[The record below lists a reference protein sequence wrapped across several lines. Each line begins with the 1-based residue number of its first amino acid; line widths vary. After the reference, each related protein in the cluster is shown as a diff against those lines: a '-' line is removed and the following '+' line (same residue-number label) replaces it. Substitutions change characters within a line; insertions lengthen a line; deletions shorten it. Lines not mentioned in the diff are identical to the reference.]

1 VDGNSGDAVVST
13 PQSRNRLE
21 NGRGEND
28 EVSERMQKAVE
39 VSTREVRIK
48 ETERRRSKERS
59 RKKTRRERK
68 EEAEERKNS
77 RG

>member
-1 VDGNSGDAVVST
+1 M
-13 PQSRNRLE
+13 E

-28 EVSERMQKAVE
+28 EVSGRMQKAVE

-48 ETERRRSKERS
+48 ETERRRSKGRS

-77 RG
+77 RS